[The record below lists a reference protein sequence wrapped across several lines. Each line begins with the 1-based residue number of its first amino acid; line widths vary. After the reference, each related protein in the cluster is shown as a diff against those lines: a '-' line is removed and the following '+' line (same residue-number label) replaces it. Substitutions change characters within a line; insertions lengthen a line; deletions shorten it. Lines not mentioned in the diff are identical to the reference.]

1 MSGLKSRVFMQWNI
15 PQQQKRAKVVLHTN
29 MNKSQKYYAESR
41 KTYVREHIVYESN
54 YMKF

>member
-41 KTYVREHIVYESN
+41 KTYVREHILYESN